1 MLTSPKTVAPPEDVA
16 ATFEPSRSADA
27 AEAQSTIAASPPPVL
42 ISEHEVMFATA
53 AAGATS
59 QTVAIRRPWI
69 AQVWRRLSAALDAL
83 DSYVEREPRRYYAR
97 RPVYIENAAMA
108 REMER
113 L

>member
-1 MLTSPKTVAPPEDVA
+1 MLTTAKTVVPDEDAA
-16 ATFEPSRSADA
+16 ATFAPDRSAA
-27 AEAQSTIAASPPPVL
+27 ATEAQRTIAASPSPVL
-42 ISEHEVMFATA
+42 ISEREVMFATA

-59 QTVAIRRPWI
+59 QTVATRRPWI
-69 AQVWRRLSAALDAL
+69 AQLWQRLSAALDSL

-97 RPVYIENAAMA
+97 RPLYIENAAMA

>member
-1 MLTSPKTVAPPEDVA
+1 MLSTPKTVAPDEDAA
-16 ATFEPSRSADA
+16 ATFEPDRSADA
-27 AEAQSTIAASPPPVL
+27 AEAQSTIAAPPVL

-59 QTVAIRRPWI
+59 QTTATRRHWI
-69 AQVWRRLSAALDAL
+69 AQLWQRLSAALDSL

-97 RPVYIENAAMA
+97 RPLYIENAAMA

>member
-1 MLTSPKTVAPPEDVA
+1 MLSSPKTVAPDEDAA

-27 AEAQSTIAASPPPVL
+27 VEAQSTIAVSPPPVL
-42 ISEHEVMFATA
+42 ISEREVMFATA

-59 QTVAIRRPWI
+59 QTVATRRPWF
-69 AQVWRRLSAALDAL
+69 AQLWQRLSAALDSL